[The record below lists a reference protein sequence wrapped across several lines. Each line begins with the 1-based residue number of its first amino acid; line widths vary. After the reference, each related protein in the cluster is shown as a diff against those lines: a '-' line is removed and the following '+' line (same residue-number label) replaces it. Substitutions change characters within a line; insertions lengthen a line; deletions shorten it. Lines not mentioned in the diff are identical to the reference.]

1 MVRVGQCWLHG
12 TVFFLLLLLAAEATG
27 QEPATDSVSIVPG
40 PDYAAGGFHR
50 FFWGDHYRDA
60 WTTEIR
66 VPVLD
71 LETFA
76 GGLTPI
82 SAGGGFQTKS
92 LWLRGAD
99 GKIYAFRSVYK
110 NAIELVPPVL
120 RGTYVEDLLQD
131 QMSSQHPFAPL
142 IVEEMMNAAGVLHSE
157 PSLYVLPDDASLGEF
172 RPDFGGILGTL
183 AERPIDYDGAIAAFV
198 GAEEII
204 DGFDVVDRVM
214 ADPSMRVDSREF
226 LTARLIDV
234 LVGDWDRHA
243 DQWRWADFGSDSAVG
258 WQPIPSDR
266 DQAFARLDGAVL
278 VAVRSRTPM
287 LTSFRTKYDSPSRLH
302 YQARFTDRLFLTELE
317 RTVWDSIA
325 ADLAARITDDVI
337 ERAVARL
344 PNEVQAIDGA
354 FFISTLEARRDAL
367 PQIASELYELLA
379 LEPYVHASGVDDVA
393 EIAASAGGVTVTIR
407 AADDPGAGPY
417 FRRSF
422 LEEETKDLRIYL
434 HEGDDRAVVSGEGRS
449 PIRVNIVGGPGDDTF
464 EFESGVKNVHLYDQY
479 GTNRVAGSSD
489 GVGINGRRYTETP
502 HVPDKGTR
510 APPRHWGSFGFPFFT
525 AGFTPDVGLFGGAS
539 YEWIDYGFRKD
550 PYASAVSVSGAIST
564 KLKFALAVD
573 AEFRFENSPLLIGLD
588 AMASSF
594 QTVNFYGL
602 GNDRGLIPGTSS
614 SFYRVENTRLEGEA
628 TLRTDLGGV
637 LDFGG
642 GLLGAFSNT
651 KDDPNTFFGQNP
663 DRYGAGQFGQA
674 GAVLRLDLHTRRPGA
689 LVEIGNVA
697 RASLVL
703 RGEAYPALIDVAET
717 YGFVDAVAAASLP
730 LGIRRWEVG
739 LRAGGRKIWGQAPW
753 FQLAYIGGIRS
764 VRGFVQE
771 RFAGDASL
779 YGDAE
784 LRLDLFNYRLVF
796 PSTFGVLGL
805 FDAGRV
811 WVNGESPGD
820 WHTAYGG
827 GIWLALRGTRSIMSV
842 AYANSD
848 EDDLLYITFGFPF

>member
-1 MVRVGQCWLHG
+1 MVRFSCR
-12 TVFFLLLLLAAEATG
+12 TLLGIPFVALVLLGADAAG
-27 QEPATDSVSIVPG
+27 QEPARDSLRVVPG
-40 PDYAAGGFHR
+40 PDYTAGGFHR

-71 LETFA
+71 LQTFA

-110 NAIELVPPVL
+110 KATELVPPVL
-120 RGTYVEDLLQD
+120 RDTYVEDLLQD

-142 IVEEMMNAAGVLHSE
+142 VVEDLMNAAGVLHSE
-157 PSLYVLPDDASLGEF
+157 PTLYLLPDDSSLGEF
-172 RPDFGGILGTL
+172 RADFGGILGML
-183 AERPIDYDGAIAAFV
+183 AERPIDYDGAIASFV

-214 ADPSMRVDSREF
+214 TNPSMRVDSREF

-243 DQWRWADFGSDSAVG
+243 DQWRWADFGSDTMPG

-278 VAVRSRTPM
+278 IAVRSRTPM
-287 LTSFRTKYDSPSRLH
+287 LTSFRTGYDSPSRYH
-302 YQARFTDRLFLTELE
+302 YQARFADRLFLTELD
-317 RTVWDSIA
+317 RAVWDSTA
-325 ADLAARITDDVI
+325 ADLTARITDDVI
-337 ERAVARL
+337 EKAVARL
-344 PNEVQAIDGA
+344 PAEVQAIDGD
-354 FFISTLEARRDAL
+354 FFISTLEARRDGLA
-367 PQIASELYELLA
+367 QITSQLYELLA
-379 LEPYVHASGVDDVA
+379 REPFVHASAVSDVV
-393 EIAASAGGVTVTIR
+393 EIVAAASGVTVTIR
-407 AADDPGAGPY
+407 AANDPSAGPY
-417 FRRSF
+417 FQRTF
-422 LEEETKDLRIYL
+422 LADETKDLRIYL
-434 HEGDDRAVVSGEGRS
+434 HGGDDRAVIGGGMS
-449 PIRVNIVGGPGDDTF
+449 PMRINIIGGPGDDTF
-464 EFESGVKNVHLYDQY
+464 AFDSPIGKVHLYDQY
-479 GTNRVAGSSD
+479 GTNRVTGPSD
-489 GVGINGRRYTETP
+489 GTDINGRSYTEAP
-502 HVPDKGTR
+502 LVPEKGTQ
-510 APPRHWGSFGFPFFT
+510 APPRHWGGFGFPFFVG
-525 AGFTPDVGLFGGAS
+525 GFTPDVGLFAGAS

-594 QTVNFYGL
+594 QTVNFYGI
-602 GNDRGLIPGTSS
+602 GNDRELIPGTSNK
-614 SFYRVENTRLEGEA
+614 FYKVENTRLEGEA
-628 TLRTDLGGV
+628 TLRADLGGV
-637 LDFGG
+637 VDVGA
-642 GLLGAFSNT
+642 GLLGEFSNT

-674 GAVLRLDLHTRRPGA
+674 GAVVRFDLYTRRPGA
-689 LVEIGNVA
+689 LVEAGNVA
-697 RASLVL
+697 RASLLL
-703 RGEAYPALIDVAET
+703 RAEAYPELIDVVET
-717 YGFVDAVAAASLP
+717 YGLLDAVAAASLP
-730 LGIRRWEVG
+730 LGVRRWEVG
-739 LRAGGRKIWGQAPW
+739 LRAGGRKVWGQAPW

-779 YGDAE
+779 YGNAE
-784 LRLDLFNYRLVF
+784 LRLDLFDYRLVF
-796 PSTFGVLGL
+796 PSTFGILGL
-805 FDAGRV
+805 IDAGRV
-811 WVNGESPGD
+811 WVDGDSPGN
-820 WHTAYGG
+820 WHTAWGG

>member
-27 QEPATDSVSIVPG
+27 QESATDSVSMVPG
-40 PDYAAGGFHR
+40 PDYTAGGFHR

-60 WTTEIR
+60 WTAEIR

-110 NAIELVPPVL
+110 NATELVPPVL

-172 RPDFGGILGTL
+172 RADFGGILGTL

-266 DQAFARLDGAVL
+266 DQAFARLDGAML

-302 YQARFTDRLFLTELE
+302 YQARFADRLFLSELGH
-317 RTVWDSIA
+317 TVWDSIA
-325 ADLAARITDDVI
+325 ADLAAQITNDVI

-344 PNEVQAIDGA
+344 PAEVQAIDGA

-379 LEPYVHASGVDDVA
+379 REPYVHASDNADVV
-393 EIAASAGGVTVTIR
+393 EV
-407 AADDPGAGPY
+407 
-417 FRRSF
+417 
-422 LEEETKDLRIYL
+422 
-434 HEGDDRAVVSGEGRS
+434 AVR
-449 PIRVNIVGGPGDDTF
+449 
-464 EFESGVKNVHLYDQY
+464 
-479 GTNRVAGSSD
+479 
-489 GVGINGRRYTETP
+489 
-502 HVPDKGTR
+502 
-510 APPRHWGSFGFPFFT
+510 
-525 AGFTPDVGLFGGAS
+525 
-539 YEWIDYGFRKD
+539 
-550 PYASAVSVSGAIST
+550 
-564 KLKFALAVD
+564 
-573 AEFRFENSPLLIGLD
+573 
-588 AMASSF
+588 
-594 QTVNFYGL
+594 
-602 GNDRGLIPGTSS
+602 
-614 SFYRVENTRLEGEA
+614 
-628 TLRTDLGGV
+628 
-637 LDFGG
+637 
-642 GLLGAFSNT
+642 
-651 KDDPNTFFGQNP
+651 
-663 DRYGAGQFGQA
+663 
-674 GAVLRLDLHTRRPGA
+674 
-689 LVEIGNVA
+689 
-697 RASLVL
+697 
-703 RGEAYPALIDVAET
+703 
-717 YGFVDAVAAASLP
+717 
-730 LGIRRWEVG
+730 
-739 LRAGGRKIWGQAPW
+739 
-753 FQLAYIGGIRS
+753 
-764 VRGFVQE
+764 
-771 RFAGDASL
+771 
-779 YGDAE
+779 
-784 LRLDLFNYRLVF
+784 
-796 PSTFGVLGL
+796 
-805 FDAGRV
+805 
-811 WVNGESPGD
+811 
-820 WHTAYGG
+820 
-827 GIWLALRGTRSIMSV
+827 
-842 AYANSD
+842 D
-848 EDDLLYITFGFPF
+848 E